1 MPTDPPPRTP
11 PRFDPPPRDPRRA
24 AVLMVA
30 ASGLVAGTTLLAK
43 AVGSGA
49 LGPALHPL
57 QLSFGRFLFAF
68 LAISAVVAVLR
79 PRLHPP
85 AWGLHLGRTLCGWGG
100 TTLLFAA
107 VAFLPL
113 SDATALSFLSPVVT
127 MLLAIAL
134 LRERVGP
141 VRWSAAAI
149 AVLGMLILLRP
160 GPESF
165 QPAAFLALAA
175 AAALGFEAIV
185 IKWLTARE
193 RPLQILFVNNGL
205 GTAVAGLAALAVWQ
219 VPTPLQWAALAGIGG
234 LMVAGQACYLWA
246 MRVADA
252 SFVAPLFYLTLA
264 FATLYDF
271 AVFGVVP
278 DAISLAGAV
287 VLVSGAALI
296 AWREGRRRG

>member
-1 MPTDPPPRTP
+1 MLSEQTTPDP
-11 PRFDPPPRDPRRA
+11 FRA
-24 AVLMVA
+24 ALLMVA

-43 AVGSGA
+43 AAGSEA
-49 LGPALHPL
+49 LGPGLSPL

-68 LAISAVVAVLR
+68 LVMAAVVAVLR
-79 PRLHPP
+79 PRLVAP
-85 AWGLHLGRTLCGWGG
+85 AWGLHLGRTLTGWGG

-113 SDATALSFLSPVVT
+113 SDATAISFLSPVVT
-127 MLLAIAL
+127 MVLAILL

-141 VRWSAAAI
+141 VRWTAAGI
-149 AVLGMLILLRP
+149 ALVGMLILLRP

-165 QPAAFLALAA
+165 QPAALLALAA
-175 AAALGFEAIV
+175 AASLGLEAII

-193 RPLQILFVNNGL
+193 RPLQILFVNNGV
-205 GTAVAGLAALAVWQ
+205 GTVVAGLAALLVWQ
-219 VPTPLQWAALAGIGG
+219 APTPAQWAAMAGIGG

-246 MRVADA
+246 MRMADA
-252 SFVAPLFYLTLA
+252 SYVAPIFYLTLA
-264 FATLYDF
+264 FAAFYDF

-278 DAISLAGAV
+278 DAVSLAGAV

-296 AWREGRRRG
+296 AWREGRRR